1 MSRVRV
7 PVSATSTVYITDSIG
22 GVPGVLLLRHHAIER
37 PRMNEIEVHRCLA
50 VTVFVQCRFLLLND
64 TVLLFSYISL
74 VLVLVVG
81 SEIVLVLVK

>member
-1 MSRVRV
+1 
-7 PVSATSTVYITDSIG
+7 
-22 GVPGVLLLRHHAIER
+22 
-37 PRMNEIEVHRCLA
+37 MNEIEVHRCLA